1 MFIPS
6 GASGEGLPGA
16 SARKRN
22 IPLEK
27 EGKRSAVIQA
37 ALDLV
42 AEHGFHGTPMAAVAE
57 RADVAAGTI
66 YRYFEN
72 KDALILE
79 TFRLLRDILQKVV
92 MERYPEGG
100 TVRERY
106 LHVGATLMRHL
117 VASPRELRFIEQ
129 FQNSPYGAHH
139 RREVVLGKEDG
150 NPVLSLFEEGKRD
163 GIIKDLP
170 LPALFALAFG
180 PLIQICRDAAFG
192 FLDLDDRLIADSVEA
207 CWDALRRRENG

>member
-1 MFIPS
+1 LDK
-6 GASGEGLPGA
+6 EE
-16 SARKRN
+16 KRY
-22 IPLEK
+22 
-27 EGKRSAVIQA
+27 AVIHA

-42 AEHGFHGTPMAAVAE
+42 AEHGFHGAPMSAVAE

-79 TFRLLRDILQKVV
+79 TFRFLGDMIQKVI
-92 MERYPEGG
+92 MEGYPERGG
-100 TVRERY
+100 VRERY

-129 FQNSPYGAHH
+129 FNNSPYGAHR
-139 RREVVLGKEDG
+139 RRELMLGRGDRNLVLD
-150 NPVLSLFEEGKRD
+150 LFEEGRRE
-163 GIIKDLP
+163 GIVKDLP
-170 LPALFALAFG
+170 IPVLYALAFG

-192 FLDLDDRLIADSVEA
+192 FLTLDDRRLADSVEA
-207 CWDALRRRENG
+207 CWDAVRRREDK

>member
-1 MFIPS
+1 MDK
-6 GASGEGLPGA
+6 EE
-16 SARKRN
+16 KRY
-22 IPLEK
+22 
-27 EGKRSAVIQA
+27 AVIHA

-42 AEHGFHGTPMAAVAE
+42 AEHGFHGAPMSAVAE

-79 TFRLLRDILQKVV
+79 TFRFLGDMIQKVI
-92 MERYPEGG
+92 MEGYPERGG
-100 TVRERY
+100 VRERY

-129 FQNSPYGAHH
+129 FNNSPYGAHR
-139 RREVVLGKEDG
+139 RRELMLGRGDRNLVLD
-150 NPVLSLFEEGKRD
+150 LFEEGRRE
-163 GIIKDLP
+163 GIVKDLP
-170 LPALFALAFG
+170 IPVLYALAFG

-192 FLDLDDRLIADSVEA
+192 FLTLDDRRLADSVEA
-207 CWDALRRRENG
+207 CWDAVRRREDK